1 MRRLHTS
8 VASALSRI
16 KAVNG
21 DLNAVVHAIDPPSSS
36 TAAGVEVG
44 PGSPLLASLPILVKD
59 SIDVAGMPTV
69 CGLPGRQGSDPAPA
83 DAPLIARLRRA
94 GAEII
99 GKTNVPAGCL
109 DMQTFNKVH
118 GRTNNPYDPQRT
130 PGGSSGG
137 SAAAVAA
144 GMVELAIGS
153 DLAGSLRVPASF
165 CGVSSVKPT
174 ARRLSPRGHV
184 PPAACM
190 QNNLTLGALARDVR
204 TLERFMQAA
213 CAPNTGEEDA
223 WEDVLP
229 ERPFQPL
236 PELHPR
242 DVRVVLTTEL
252 KGVPT
257 DARIVEAMTRFG
269 AVLDAAGVE
278 VHHSQGPAF
287 DSRSLFRAHKLFSEL
302 CGSSNI
308 SGRGSSAVQAAKNP
322 LSPSGPEDTSPKAS
336 QLYAAEQIR
345 DVARA
350 LLRRTLSVPSSSP
363 SASRRFQVWV
373 LPVAPVI
380 AFEHND
386 RHKALTI
393 NGEAHNYWTS
403 LLAYAYQA
411 AATGAPVVTLPIGMI
426 DHLPVGVQVM
436 GKLWEDEELLAV
448 ARCLQD
454 LLPPLPPPPIFAC

>member
-1 MRRLHTS
+1 MKVAGCRQIHVQSLRGRAMPRATRMRHQADGLAMQQRACVCVRARTEHVQMLEAPRQASGTPHSGGRSVAGAPQTSERGERGDDEMRRLHTS

-36 TAAGVEVG
+36 TDAGVDVG

-204 TLERFMQAA
+204 TLERFMQVDEAPRALCVQPCMCRLHHATYA
-213 CAPNTGEEDA
+213 CSPS
-223 WEDVLP
+223 LS
-229 ERPFQPL
+229 R
-236 PELHPR
+236 
-242 DVRVVLTTEL
+242 
-252 KGVPT
+252 VPT
-257 DARIVEAMTRFG
+257 SGLPVSLVHAGCLCTKHRGRRRLGRRAARASFP
-269 AVLDAAGVE
+269 AAARAA
-278 VHHSQGPAF
+278 SPRRARSADDRAQG
-287 DSRSLFRAHKLFSEL
+287 RAH
-302 CGSSNI
+302 
-308 SGRGSSAVQAAKNP
+308 GRAHCRGHDALWRSA
-322 LSPSGPEDTSPKAS
+322 GCC
-336 QLYAAEQIR
+336 
-345 DVARA
+345 
-350 LLRRTLSVPSSSP
+350 RR
-363 SASRRFQVWV
+363 
-373 LPVAPVI
+373 
-380 AFEHND
+380 
-386 RHKALTI
+386 
-393 NGEAHNYWTS
+393 
-403 LLAYAYQA
+403 
-411 AATGAPVVTLPIGMI
+411 
-426 DHLPVGVQVM
+426 
-436 GKLWEDEELLAV
+436 
-448 ARCLQD
+448 
-454 LLPPLPPPPIFAC
+454 